1 MRFEALQ
8 AFYVCVSDAVT
19 VGWRGEVRSA
29 APARRVAAMRFAD
42 GVTGSWAA
50 VCTARGTLSSEGWRS
65 IASAVCRVRCR
76 SRGRAAV
83 RACVACG
90 VCRRKRS
97 SQAGGAGGA
106 EAATRQPSR
115 ESEPGR
121 APRPRRSGSGLVPLC
136 SVARRRATL
145 RAPLAGAQSQ
155 RGPRGRR
162 TARRAGAAGPRGH
175 RTITARSL
183 GHGDGHRT
191 RPPRTAR
198 AGARGGAGG
207 ATATRHGA
215 RGGGATHARARCSR
229 DSHQ

>member
-1 MRFEALQ
+1 
-8 AFYVCVSDAVT
+8 
-19 VGWRGEVRSA
+19 
-29 APARRVAAMRFAD
+29 MRFAD

-50 VCTARGTLSSEGWRS
+50 VCTARGTLSSEGWGS

-162 TARRAGAAGPRGH
+162 TARRAGRRASGAPDHHRTVSGSRRRTPDTRPAHGPRG
-175 RTITARSL
+175 
-183 GHGDGHRT
+183 
-191 RPPRTAR
+191 R
-198 AGARGGAGG
+198 AGGGAGG
-207 ATATRHGA
+207 RRRRGTGHAGAGPPTR
-215 RGGGATHARARCSR
+215 ARAARAILINRQYEFYFLFTSTR
-229 DSHQ
+229 KNYYTGLE